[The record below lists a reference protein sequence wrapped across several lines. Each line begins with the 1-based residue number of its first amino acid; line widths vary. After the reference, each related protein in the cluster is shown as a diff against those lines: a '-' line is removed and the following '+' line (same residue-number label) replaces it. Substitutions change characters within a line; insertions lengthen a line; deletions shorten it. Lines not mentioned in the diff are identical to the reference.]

1 MAGDGVSNGFLCLL
15 KDFDSQ
21 KEAESPS
28 NSGLIDTTEQ
38 TNSTANT
45 SKATLL
51 AIEMEMMFEIV
62 GSSLQTVCLGD

>member
-1 MAGDGVSNGFLCLL
+1 MAGDDVSNGFLSLL
-15 KDFDSQ
+15 KDFGSQ
-21 KEAESPS
+21 KEAESPT
-28 NSGLIDTTEQ
+28 GLIDTTEQ
-38 TNSTANT
+38 TNSTNT